1 MLSSRV
7 SEAIAQHPR
16 RGRISFLLVI
26 LSEAKDLLLILKLLK
41 PRSFGQKRPQDDK
54 TITPASRDDKMLS
67 SRVSE
72 AIAKHPRRGGGISFL
87 LSS

>member
-1 MLSSRV
+1 M
-7 SEAIAQHPR
+7 
-16 RGRISFLLVI
+16 LVI
-26 LSEAKDLLLILKLLK
+26 LNEVKDLLLILKLLK

-72 AIAKHPRRGGGISFL
+72 STRDPVFAVILSEREGSALRLVIPNERSEEGSRFC